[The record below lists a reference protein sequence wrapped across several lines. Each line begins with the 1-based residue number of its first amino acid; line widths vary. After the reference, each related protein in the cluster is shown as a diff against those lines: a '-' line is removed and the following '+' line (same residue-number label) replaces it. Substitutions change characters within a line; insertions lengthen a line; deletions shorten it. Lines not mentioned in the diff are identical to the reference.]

1 MSNITLLCYRND
13 TVSEYAANSARTFS
27 VDRDSEVP
35 LGTQLMWKLR
45 TAIATGLLQ
54 PGERLPGVR
63 ELAGAAGVN
72 VNTVRSVYAR
82 LEEQGLVASEHGRGT
97 FVAPDAGP
105 RDALARLAAAAT
117 DDAREAGVDPREVA
131 EALFAG
137 GNLETPPPA
146 ADPPAAD
153 PPRPDERARRR
164 ALRADIAQLERELV
178 HMARLGDPAAMP
190 SATAGRILTADEL
203 EEMRTALVARL
214 AELRRDREDAL
225 HRRVDES
232 GDDAVAAERR
242 YRDAGIWTGP
252 AARVAWRS

>member
-1 MSNITLLCYRND
+1 MT
-13 TVSEYAANSARTFS
+13 EPAADSARIFAI
-27 VDRDSEVP
+27 DRDSDVP
-35 LGTQLMWKLR
+35 LGTQLAWKLR

-82 LEEQGLVASEHGRGT
+82 LEEQGLVATEHGRGT

-105 RDALARLAAAAT
+105 HDALARLASAAT
-117 DDAREAGVDPREVA
+117 DQAREAGVDPRELA
-131 EALFAG
+131 EALFVG
-137 GNLETPPPA
+137 GSREAPSPTPEPSGPGGPRPDERA
-146 ADPPAAD
+146 A
-153 PPRPDERARRR
+153 RPDERARRR

-178 HMARLGDPAAMP
+178 HMGRLGDPAAMP

-214 AELRRDREDAL
+214 AELRREREDAL
-225 HRRVDES
+225 HRRVDEP
-232 GDDAVAAERR
+232 GDASPAAERR
-242 YRDAGIWTGP
+242 YREAGSWTGP

>member
-1 MSNITLLCYRND
+1 
-13 TVSEYAANSARTFS
+13 VSPDLS

-35 LGTQLMWKLR
+35 LGTQLAWKLR

-63 ELAGAAGVN
+63 ELAGAADVN

-82 LEEQGLVASEHGRGT
+82 LEEQGLVATEHGRGT
-97 FVAPDAGP
+97 FVAPNAGP
-105 RDALARLAAAAT
+105 HDALARLASAAT
-117 DDAREAGVDPREVA
+117 DEARKAGVDPRELA
-131 EALFAG
+131 EALFVG
-137 GNLETPPPA
+137 GNREAPSPTP
-146 ADPPAAD
+146 DPPGPEA
-153 PPRPDERARRR
+153 PRPDERARRR

-225 HRRVDES
+225 HRRVDEA
-232 GDDAVAAERR
+232 GDASPTAERR
-242 YRDAGIWTGP
+242 YREAGIWTGP

>member
-1 MSNITLLCYRND
+1 MSEPT
-13 TVSEYAANSARTFS
+13 ANSAQAFS
-27 VDRDSEVP
+27 VDRDSDVP
-35 LGTQLMWKLR
+35 LGTQLAWRLR
-45 TAIATGLLQ
+45 TAIATGLLA

-63 ELAGAAGVN
+63 ELAGAADVN

-82 LEEQGLVASEHGRGT
+82 LEEQGLVATEHGRGT
-97 FVAPDAGP
+97 FVAPNAGP
-105 RDALARLAAAAT
+105 RDALARLASAAT
-117 DDAREAGVDPREVA
+117 DQAREAGVDPRELA
-131 EALFAG
+131 EALFVG
-137 GNLETPPPA
+137 GNREAPSPTPEPP
-146 ADPPAAD
+146 DPGAS
-153 PPRPDERARRR
+153 RPDERARRR

-225 HRRVDES
+225 HRRVDEA
-232 GDDAVAAERR
+232 GDPSPTAERR
-242 YRDAGIWTGP
+242 YREAGIWTGP

>member
-1 MSNITLLCYRND
+1 MTPDL
-13 TVSEYAANSARTFS
+13 S
-27 VDRDSEVP
+27 VDRDSDVP
-35 LGTQLMWKLR
+35 LGTQLAWKLR

-63 ELAGAAGVN
+63 ELAGAADVN

-82 LEEQGLVASEHGRGT
+82 LEEQGLVATEHGRGT
-97 FVAPDAGP
+97 FVAPNAGP
-105 RDALARLAAAAT
+105 HDALARLASAAT
-117 DDAREAGVDPREVA
+117 DQAREAGVDPRELA
-131 EALFAG
+131 EALFVG
-137 GNLETPPPA
+137 GNREAPSPTPEPPNA
-146 ADPPAAD
+146 GA
-153 PPRPDERARRR
+153 PRPDERARRR

-225 HRRVDES
+225 HRRVDEA
-232 GDDAVAAERR
+232 GDASPTAERR
-242 YRDAGIWTGP
+242 YREAGIWTGP

>member
-1 MSNITLLCYRND
+1 MTPDL
-13 TVSEYAANSARTFS
+13 S

-35 LGTQLMWKLR
+35 LGTQLAWRLR

-63 ELAGAAGVN
+63 ELAATADVN

-97 FVAPDAGP
+97 FVARDAGR
-105 RDALARLAAAAT
+105 RDDLARLVSAAAGQAH
-117 DDAREAGVDPREVA
+117 EAGVDPREVA
-131 EALFAG
+131 AALFVG
-137 GNLETPPPA
+137 DNLEIRPA
-146 ADPPAAD
+146 EQSEPVKPGAPA
-153 PPRPDERARRR
+153 PDERARRR

-190 SATAGRILTADEL
+190 TATAGRILTADEL

-225 HRRVDES
+225 HRGPEAAE
-232 GDDAVAAERR
+232 DDATAAEPR
-242 YRDAGIWTGP
+242 YREAGVWTGP
-252 AARVAWRS
+252 AARVAWTS

>member
-1 MSNITLLCYRND
+1 MTPDL
-13 TVSEYAANSARTFS
+13 S

-35 LGTQLMWKLR
+35 LGTQLAWKLR

-63 ELAGAAGVN
+63 ELAGAADVN

-82 LEEQGLVASEHGRGT
+82 LEEQGLVATEHGRGT
-97 FVAPDAGP
+97 FVAPDAGQH
-105 RDALARLAAAAT
+105 DALAGLAAAAT
-117 DDAREAGVDPREVA
+117 DKAREAGVDPRALA
-131 EALFAG
+131 EALFVG
-137 GNLETPPPA
+137 GKLEMPPPA
-146 ADPPAAD
+146 PAPPDQD
-153 PPRPDERARRR
+153 PPRRDERARRR

-225 HRRVDES
+225 HRPATEA
-232 GDDAVAAERR
+232 GDTAAAAERR
-242 YRDAGIWTGP
+242 YREAGIWTGP